1 MLCSLGHTHQER
13 GHRDTPAA
21 PAAGPGFQPRADT
34 EAAVQDCPHQAL
46 GTVVGKWPRREDD
59 QELGQS
65 LPAGD
70 QGFLN
75 TPDPAQT
82 ELQTWFPKRPGS
94 EHGHRGQPSTRL
106 SLTRAPSKCVPKS
119 QKAIYK
125 ETSTLWSSRCGSAET
140 NLTGIHED
148 TGSILGLTP

>member
-21 PAAGPGFQPRADT
+21 PAAGPGFQPRADA

-75 TPDPAQT
+75 TPDSAQT

-106 SLTRAPSKCVPKS
+106 LRTQTAFLPTWRCPCCSNRGKGEPRKLKLLSASDWRTPGSLCP
-119 QKAIYK
+119 
-125 ETSTLWSSRCGSAET
+125 
-140 NLTGIHED
+140 TG
-148 TGSILGLTP
+148 